1 MALAAPHASSPDV
14 PPPSVAVTIVTFNS
28 ARFIRRCIESVLDQ
42 NYPRL
47 EIVVVDNASEDI
59 TAEILEAF
67 KDHCRIVCNREN
79 AGFAGGQ
86 NQAIGYTRADWILT
100 LNPDVLLTAGFIQ
113 GLVWAG
119 EADPHIGTVCGKL
132 RSMSANYE
140 IPEKPLI
147 DSTGIYFTP
156 ALRHLDRG
164 SRLPDNGQY
173 EQFEFVF
180 GATAAAALYR
190 REMIEDISIDG
201 EFFDN
206 DFFAYREDADVAWRA
221 QLLGWQCVYT
231 PQALAYHVRSVLPE
245 NRRSYSAA
253 INMHSVKNRWMMRIK
268 NITPGLYR
276 RHFGSITGRDLLVI
290 AGCLTREFSSLRG
303 YGTIVRK
310 WSSLRRKR
318 AQIMLKRCVDDA
330 DLARWF
336 SFSPVSF
343 PALRVADHV
352 LASLAA
358 TAQRDAAAKTTPP
371 AD

>member
-1 MALAAPHASSPDV
+1 MAVLAPHAS

-28 ARFIRRCIESVLDQ
+28 AKFIRRCIESVLDQ
-42 NYPRL
+42 HYLKL
-47 EIVVVDNASEDI
+47 EIVVVDNASEDE
-59 TAEILEAF
+59 TPEILEAF
-67 KDHCRIVCNREN
+67 NDRCRIVFNRKN

-86 NQAIGYTRADWILT
+86 NQAIAYTRADWILT
-100 LNPDVLLTAGFIQ
+100 LNPDVLLMSGFIPA
-113 GLVWAG
+113 LVWAG

-132 RSMSANYE
+132 RSMSASYE
-140 IPEKPLI
+140 IPEQPLI

-164 SRLPDNGQY
+164 SRLADNGQY

-190 REMIEDISIDG
+190 REMIEDISVDG

-231 PQALAYHVRSVLPE
+231 PAALAYHVRSVVPE

-276 RHFGSITGRDLLVI
+276 RHFGSITARDLLVI

-303 YGTIVRK
+303 YGIVMRK
-310 WSSLRRKR
+310 WRSLRRKR
-318 AQIMLKRCVDDA
+318 AQIMIKRRTNDA

-336 SFSPVSF
+336 SFSPVAF
-343 PALRVADHV
+343 PALRVADQV
-352 LASLAA
+352 RLNEA
-358 TAQRDAAAKTTPP
+358 TAARRDAAGKCAPP
-371 AD
+371 PD